1 MSDERVRVLQMLEQG
16 LITYEQSLA
25 LLNAL
30 GEQTPAPRASASEAS
45 AAQIAPEDLEDDQ
58 MDAVAA
64 DDRDDDDV
72 DEDDDE
78 EEDHDEEDDD
88 EECLNCADSGFRLN
102 TDRVVSDVRESLDA
116 AYQDVKQAMSHVSR
130 EMRHVGPQVSGEV
143 RDAMQEVARDVGEAM
158 RSVGEELRDAL
169 SEVQVSGGWGFGWR
183 NTYTFR
189 DEEELAVS
197 ESAHIL
203 DLTISTKNGNVK
215 VAAGDTDVIKLHVL
229 KKVQADNKQMAQEIA
244 ETAVVRT
251 LEENGDRLKLQLM
264 VPDIVS
270 GVAVSFDLLV
280 PKRLIAEAN
289 ILSKNGGIYLEE
301 LNGSAQVESKNG
313 ELRILGG
320 HYRSLTAETKNGS
333 AKLMATVQ
341 DGSLITK
348 NGSLRCLLK
357 PAQRGRL
364 RLESKNGSVVLEV
377 PQDATQGYSV
387 DASSLHGS
395 VNIDLPDF
403 QATLSDRK
411 HRQGQTAD
419 FESKEKQL
427 TIVADTKNG
436 SVSIRALA

>member
-30 GEQTPAPRASASEAS
+30 GGQAPAPKGAGA
-45 AAQIAPEDLEDDQ
+45 AAQDNSSEDDLVLDDREVDDLDTLEDDEE
-58 MDAVAA
+58 DHEDEAEEHE
-64 DDRDDDDV
+64 D
-72 DEDDDE
+72 DEDD
-78 EEDHDEEDDD
+78 
-88 EECLNCADSGFRLN
+88 ECMDCGSNSSFRLN
-102 TDRVVSDVRESLDA
+102 TDQVVADVRGSLDS

-158 RSVGEELRDAL
+158 RSVGEELREAL
-169 SEVQVSGGWGFGWR
+169 AEVQSSGGWGFGWR

-189 DEEELAVS
+189 DEEELAVT
-197 ESAHIL
+197 EGVNIF

-215 VAAGDTDVIKLHVL
+215 VAAADTEVIKLQVV
-229 KKVQADNKQMAQEIA
+229 KKIQADNKQMAQETA
-244 ETAVVRT
+244 DTAVVRT
-251 LEENGDRLKLQLM
+251 LEESGERLVLKLT

-270 GVAVSFDLLV
+270 GVAVSFDLRI
-280 PKRLIAEAN
+280 PKRLVAEVN

-301 LNGSAQVESKNG
+301 LSGSAQVESKNG

-320 HYRSLTAETKNGS
+320 NYRSLIAETKNGS

-341 DGSLITK
+341 DGSIVTK
-348 NGSLRCLLK
+348 NGSVRCLLK
-357 PAQRGRL
+357 PANRGQL
-364 RLESKNGSVVLEV
+364 NLESKNGSVVLEV
-377 PQDATQGYSV
+377 PQDADQGYSV
-387 DASSLHGS
+387 DASSVHGS

-403 QATLSDRK
+403 RVSLSDRK

-419 FESKEKQL
+419 FAAKEKQL
-427 TIVADTKNG
+427 AIAANTKNG
-436 SVSIRALA
+436 SVTIKALP